1 MLPETVLV
9 IIWMGVTAY
18 AVFAGA
24 DFGAGIW
31 DLLAGGP
38 VQGRRPRGLLE
49 RSIGP
54 VWEANHV
61 WLIFVLVYL
70 WTAFPEAFVSIMTTM
85 YIPMMLVGLG
95 IVLRGSAFA
104 FRKWA
109 PTTGEKA
116 VLGSAFAGASLVT
129 PFFLGTV
136 AGGVAS
142 GRVPLGNAGGD
153 PWTSWINPMSLLGGV
168 LAVVSC
174 AYMASV
180 LVARDAERSGLKDL
194 AFYFRKRALIAGIV
208 AGAVAL
214 AGIVVIR
221 YDAPTLYEGLKTPA
235 GVAIVGLSAL
245 AGIASLVSIYQHKT
259 QTSRVLAV
267 LATAGI
273 LWGWAVGQYPWL
285 LPDVLT
291 IEDGVASDAVLTAL
305 LVAFVLAAMLAVPA
319 LLWLL
324 TLTDRG
330 VLDSDQPVHRGSTEA
345 LLVHLMA
352 ESIEGGSS
360 D

>member
-1 MLPETVLV
+1 MLTQTILA
-9 IIWMGVTAY
+9 IIWVGITAY

-38 VQGRRPRGLLE
+38 TQGRRPRGLLE

-70 WTAFPEAFVSIMTTM
+70 WTAFPETFVSIMTTM
-85 YIPMMLVGLG
+85 YIPMMLAGLG
-95 IVLRGSAFA
+95 IVFRGSAFA

-116 VLGSAFAGASLVT
+116 VLGTAFAGASLVT

-142 GRVPLGNAGGD
+142 GRVPLGNAAGD
-153 PWTSWINPMSLLGGV
+153 PWTSWINPMSILGGV
-168 LAVVSC
+168 LAVVAC
-174 AYMASV
+174 AYLASV
-180 LVARDAERSGLKDL
+180 LVARDAERSGLADL
-194 AFYFRKRALIAGIV
+194 ESYFRSRALTAGVAAGVIALVGT
-208 AGAVAL
+208 AV
-214 AGIVVIR
+214 VR
-221 YDAPTLYEGLKTPA
+221 YDAPTLYEGLTKPV
-235 GVAIVGLSAL
+235 GVAVVGLSAL
-245 AGIASLVSIYQHKT
+245 AGLASLVSIYRRKT
-259 QTSRVLAV
+259 QLSRVLAV
-267 LATAGI
+267 MATAGI

-291 IEDGVASDAVLTAL
+291 IEEGAASDAVLIAL
-305 LVAFVLAAMLAVPA
+305 LVAFVLAVALAVPA
-319 LLWLL
+319 LLWLF

-330 VLDSDQPVHRGSTEA
+330 VLDADQPIYDGSSEA
-345 LLVHLMA
+345 LLVALMA
-352 ESIEGGSS
+352 QSTEGES
-360 D
+360 DV